1 MTIDLDGKDTLMYF
15 YVNETEYLIRYIK
28 IDIKS
33 STYIINT
40 FQFEVP
46 LDEVL
51 IEGLYSEDK
60 VIKNMTLEILKNK
73 CIKNEKQKR

>member
-15 YVNETEYLIRYIK
+15 YTSETEYTIRYLR

-60 VIKNMTLEILKNK
+60 VIKNMTFEILKNK
-73 CIKNEKQKR
+73 YERL